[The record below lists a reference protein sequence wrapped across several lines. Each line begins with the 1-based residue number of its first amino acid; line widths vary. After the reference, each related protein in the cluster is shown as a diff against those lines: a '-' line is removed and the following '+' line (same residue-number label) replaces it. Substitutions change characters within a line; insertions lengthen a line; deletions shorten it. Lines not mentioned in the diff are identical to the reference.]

1 MEHNVFGCLE
11 QHGLLVLAFFTPCK
25 VVKLCLSEACINFK
39 NISSVSRQ
47 LYPLAKTVYSRQAW
61 SSFVAATQF
70 ETELSSSS
78 PVLVNNIM
86 GFKYD
91 QIVKQTISEL
101 RGNKKKIKK
110 NRNKCL
116 FEINGT
122 RLASHIDTYNKLP
135 VFAKL
140 TSIE

>member
-1 MEHNVFGCLE
+1 
-11 QHGLLVLAFFTPCK
+11 
-25 VVKLCLSEACINFK
+25 
-39 NISSVSRQ
+39 
-47 LYPLAKTVYSRQAW
+47 
-61 SSFVAATQF
+61 VAATQF

-101 RGNKKKIKK
+101 RGNKKKK